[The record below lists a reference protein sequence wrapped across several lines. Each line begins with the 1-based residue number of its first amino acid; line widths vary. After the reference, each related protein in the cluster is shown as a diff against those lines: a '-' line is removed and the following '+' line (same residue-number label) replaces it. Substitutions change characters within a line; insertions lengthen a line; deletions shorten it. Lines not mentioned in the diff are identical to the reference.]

1 MPPLSRQGV
10 TLVELLVGLALLGI
24 VSLGIH
30 RVFVGNQRIYLAQT
44 QRIDLHQNIRAALTI
59 LPAEFRE
66 LNAVEGDIAA
76 MSATSITIRAMRQF
90 AIVCAR
96 PVLGGVAAALMIRVS
111 PFYGMR
117 DFNPDG
123 DSIFVYY
130 EGDPLSREDDGWV
143 RGRIHTVGAASETC
157 TDAGVNSGLVL
168 TTSLAWGTVQRPD
181 GVVLNQLNRTGNI
194 DVGAPVRGWETVTYR
209 LYRAADGRWYIGQQ
223 TTNGGGIQP
232 LVGPVRADGLTLSYF
247 DSTGAAT
254 TAVNRVFT
262 IGITVRADTEEPRR
276 AAESVSTHVALR
288 NNPRF

>member
-1 MPPLSRQGV
+1 V
-10 TLVELLVGLALLGI
+10 TLVELLVGLALLAI

-30 RVFVGNQRIYLAQT
+30 RVFVSNQRIYLAQT

-96 PVLGGVAAALMIRVS
+96 PVLGSVSPALMIRVT

-117 DFNPDG
+117 DFNRDS

-143 RGRIHTVGAASETC
+143 RGRIRAVGAASETC
-157 TDAGVNSGLVL
+157 AGGGANSGRLL
-168 TTSLAWGTVQRPD
+168 TTNLAWGTVQRPD
-181 GVVLNQLNRTGNI
+181 GVVLNQLNRTGSI

-223 TTNGGGIQP
+223 TANGMQP
-232 LVGPVRADGLTLSYF
+232 LIGPVRSDGLALSYF
-247 DSTGAAT
+247 DSAGAAT
-254 TAVNRVFT
+254 TAVNRVAT
-262 IGITVRADTEEPRR
+262 IGITVRAETQG
-276 AAESVSTHVALR
+276 VSTRVALR